1 VRSVASL
8 APLGRRPFRLLWIGQ
23 SVSAAGDAIVGVAQV
38 FAVLRVGG
46 DATDIGLVIGIQLL
60 TRFVFVLVGGVWADR
75 LRRQWVMLSSDLLRV
90 AVQAALAVTLM
101 TGLARV
107 WQLAAGAGI
116 YGAAQAF
123 FLPACTGLV
132 PEIVP
137 AAQLQ
142 QANALISFARNLLS
156 IGGPAAAGL
165 LIAGFG
171 PGPAFGV
178 DAATFAVSA
187 VSLAML
193 RLPRRNLP
201 ARGSFRAD
209 LAVGWRELAIRPWYW
224 LNLIAHALCNFAVA
238 GYYVLGPVIAAR
250 RLGGAPAWGAISA
263 CWAVGAVSGG
273 LLALRVRP
281 RRPLVTSNLAMV
293 LGALPL
299 LALARP
305 LATWEIAVAAALGS
319 AGTIFL
325 NSVWLATM
333 QELIPDQVRSRVNSY
348 DWLISLVVVPAGF
361 AIAGPLAAATGTSFA
376 LVCAAAVTAA
386 PCAAVVAL
394 RPIRA
399 VRRNAEGKLDDS
411 LGGVWPPGTGQP
423 EPGRV
428 R

>member
-1 VRSVASL
+1 
-8 APLGRRPFRLLWIGQ
+8 LWIGQ
-23 SVSAAGDAIVGVAQV
+23 TVSAAGDAIAQVAQV

-46 DATDIGLVIGIQLL
+46 GAADIGFVIAIQLL
-60 TRFVFVLVGGVWADR
+60 TRLVFVLVGGVWADR
-75 LRRQWVMLSSDLLRV
+75 LRRQFVMLSSDLLRV

-107 WQLAAGAGI
+107 WQLAVGAGI

-123 FLPACTGLV
+123 FLPASAGLV

-137 AAQLQ
+137 AQQLQ
-142 QANALISFARNLLS
+142 QANALMSFARNFFS

-165 LIAGFG
+165 LIAAFG
-171 PGPAFGV
+171 PGPVFGA

-187 VSLAML
+187 ISLAML
-193 RLPRRNLP
+193 RLPLRNLP

-209 LAVGWRELAIRPWYW
+209 LAIGWRELAMRPWYW

-238 GYYVLGPVIAAR
+238 GYYVLGPVVAAR

-273 LLALRVRP
+273 LLALRIRP
-281 RRPLVTSNLAMV
+281 RRPLVVSNLAMA

-305 LATWEIAVAAALGS
+305 LATWGIAVAAALGS
-319 AGTIFL
+319 AGAIFM
-325 NSVWLATM
+325 NSVWTATM
-333 QELIPDQVRSRVNSY
+333 QELIPDEVRSRVNSY

-361 AIAGPLAAATGTSFA
+361 AIVGPLAAAAGTSVTLAGAA
-376 LVCAAAVTAA
+376 LVFAA
-386 PCAAVVAL
+386 PCATVVAL
-394 RPIRA
+394 GPIRA

-411 LGGVWPPGTGQP
+411 LGGIRPPGTSQP
-423 EPGRV
+423 DHGRV